1 MIKNDISYVTFC
13 KNVVLYICGNY
24 IWEGGVSMTKE
35 EIQKKLDELGIVSI
49 EASGDLS
56 SNLIT
61 DAIKSTEKLMS
72 NLDLSKLAKE
82 INKAEKVYH

>member
-1 MIKNDISYVTFC
+1 
-13 KNVVLYICGNY
+13 
-24 IWEGGVSMTKE
+24 MTKE

-82 INKAEKVYH
+82 INKAVVFIT